1 MEAEHLGAVFGRGE
15 IAYSF
20 EKEKRA
26 LATFERR
33 EELDEGAMAARKRWK
48 AIVEKQPG
56 GEEWTQGQEY
66 VRLWKEGVRPN
77 YAPQLTQPVVAAPT
91 PDEVAE
97 SADFMQALPVSR

>member
-1 MEAEHLGAVFGRGE
+1 MEAVHLGAVFGRGE
-15 IAYSF
+15 IAYAF

-56 GEEWTQGQEY
+56 GREWTQGQEY

-77 YAPQLTQPVVAAPT
+77 YAPQLTQPVVAALT
-91 PDEVAE
+91 PEEVAE
-97 SADFMQALPVSR
+97 SADYMQALPVAR